1 MRIAIWNVAGAMAVG
16 VAVAMSVQAGEV
28 KGPAS
33 VDESAP
39 QKTGKD
45 AKDAKGKASSPAM
58 PSKGPAS
65 VSESAPQK
73 TGKEPPA
80 PMAKGDSKNMP
91 NPKTPSSVSESA
103 PSKAA
108 DADKKDRKK
117 RSDKDTF
124 K

>member
-1 MRIAIWNVAGAMAVG
+1 MRKALWSVAGAVAFG
-16 VAVAMSVQAGEV
+16 VAVAMSVQAGGM
-28 KGPAS
+28 KTPAS

-39 QKTGKD
+39 QKSG
-45 AKDAKGKASSPAM
+45 KDAKGKAGAPAM

-73 TGKEPPA
+73 GKEPPA
-80 PMAKGDSKNMP
+80 PTGPGDSKKLP
-91 NPKTPSSVSESA
+91 NPKTPSAVSESG

-108 DADKKDRKK
+108 DADKKK
-117 RSDKDTF
+117 RSDKDMY